1 MISIVFWQGKRLRR
15 MGIREGERV
24 GKMCRETLLSI
35 LPIFQKVIVGIAKL
49 VVGISTPNKATTLV
63 ATRNDEI

>member
-1 MISIVFWQGKRLRR
+1 MLRR
-15 MGIREGERV
+15 MGIREGEGV